1 MMRDFKVQA
10 FNGIARALPK
20 KSREGN
26 GDERITITE

>member
-1 MMRDFKVQA
+1 VILGVGRK
-10 FNGIARALPK
+10 GIARALPK